1 MFLFKQGSRNQADN
15 KAKNLDYQDNIKRF
29 FKVRVADMDTVD
41 RYLRFL
47 PPEELEQL
55 KHKML
60 QHLLRAK
67 VFYKHRLLDRYYML
81 SIDGTGLQSYDYEP
95 YPGCSFKTLKNGK
108 KIWTTYVLEAKL
120 VTHSGF
126 SLSIATEWIENPTDK
141 DYNKQD
147 SEYKA
152 FMRLAKKIKKLF
164 PQMSIVLLLDGLY
177 PKEPVFNLCRNY
189 NWKFIIT
196 LKDGSLKTIQEQLS
210 DKKLE
215 KNYKKEQIIEADT
228 THWKINNYTIFEK
241 IEFRGQNFWVL
252 ENIYQTEH
260 KKSRE
265 KIKKRFIYITNIQT
279 DRKNIH
285 KISEG
290 GRTRW
295 KIENQGFREQ
305 KIDYKIE
312 HKYSRTNFNAT
323 KNYYQLLQIAH
334 IINQL
339 MYKLQEI
346 KIMLKQYGLTEK
358 ALLLMII
365 SAFVSQNLT
374 EIDLIENNLKK
385 KQQLR
390 Y

>member
-1 MFLFKQGSRNQADN
+1 MIEHHFPDFYRLISELPDNRNRPRYKVKELIVSGLLMFLFKQGSRNQADN

-120 VTHSGF
+120 VTRSGF

-228 THWKINNYTIFEK
+228 THWKINNYTIFEE

-265 KIKKRFIYITNIQT
+265 K
-279 DRKNIH
+279 
-285 KISEG
+285 
-290 GRTRW
+290 
-295 KIENQGFREQ
+295 
-305 KIDYKIE
+305 
-312 HKYSRTNFNAT
+312 
-323 KNYYQLLQIAH
+323 
-334 IINQL
+334 
-339 MYKLQEI
+339 
-346 KIMLKQYGLTEK
+346 
-358 ALLLMII
+358 
-365 SAFVSQNLT
+365 
-374 EIDLIENNLKK
+374 
-385 KQQLR
+385 
-390 Y
+390 